1 MPILRRYVD
10 TDTGV
15 KGENMKLS
23 VIEISKCKVIKPAGR
38 IDWESA
44 RRLDKEIQSII
55 DEGYCHIAFNLDDV
69 TFICSGGIGALVYNL
84 NKVKKMGGAI
94 YIISSNEYINYI
106 FETLKFDLVFE
117 GYQYKTFEEFAN
129 NVLEKEYI

>member
-1 MPILRRYVD
+1 MVPGKISVMPILRRYVD

-44 RRLDKEIQSII
+44 QTGQRNTKYHRRRILPRVQP
-55 DEGYCHIAFNLDDV
+55 G
-69 TFICSGGIGALVYNL
+69 
-84 NKVKKMGGAI
+84 
-94 YIISSNEYINYI
+94 
-106 FETLKFDLVFE
+106 
-117 GYQYKTFEEFAN
+117 
-129 NVLEKEYI
+129 